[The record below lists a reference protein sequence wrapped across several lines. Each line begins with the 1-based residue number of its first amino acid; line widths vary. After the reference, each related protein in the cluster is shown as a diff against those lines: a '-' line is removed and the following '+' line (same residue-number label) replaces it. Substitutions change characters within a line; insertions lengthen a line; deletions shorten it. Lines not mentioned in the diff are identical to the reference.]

1 MLKLQKSHI
10 YLVAMAVLSL
20 LVTACMKP
28 NNPEMKPALGATQT
42 GEITTNSPE
51 RVNPVD
57 QAHLVLVPAGEFTMG
72 ASLVETMLLC
82 DTIGLVCDEVEFTD
96 ESPAHQV
103 FLEDYLIYQHE
114 VTNQQYRLCVE
125 NGGCTIP
132 ALTEFFNNP
141 NFPNHPVVYV
151 NWFAAV
157 DYCTWAGG
165 RLPTEAE
172 WEKAARGISGDLYPW
187 GNNFEC
193 GFANYD
199 ECTRG
204 LTVEV
209 GTFPEGASP
218 LGVEDMAGNA
228 TEWVYDWYLEDYY
241 SESPLKNPQGP
252 ETGEM
257 RVARGGSWK
266 NPLLG
271 VRTTNRSANFP
282 EVYSSGTGFRCVI
295 EVGE

>member
-1 MLKLQKSHI
+1 MLKLLKSHI
-10 YLVAMAVLSL
+10 YFVAIAILSL
-20 LVTACMKP
+20 LVTACMNP
-28 NNPEMKPALGATQT
+28 ENPEMTPAPRSPQT
-42 GEITTNSPE
+42 EEVTINSPGK
-51 RVNPVD
+51 VNQVD
-57 QAHLVLVPAGEFTMG
+57 HAQLVIVSAGEFTMG
-72 ASLVETMLLC
+72 GNIEETMSLC
-82 DTIGLVCDEVEFTD
+82 KTLDLVCDAEEFAD

-103 FLEDYLIYQHE
+103 FVEEYLIYQHE

-125 NGGCTIP
+125 KGGCNVP

-141 NFPNHPVVYV
+141 NFRNHPVVYV

-157 DYCTWAGG
+157 DYCIWAGG

-172 WEKAARGISGDLYPW
+172 WEKAARGTAGNLFPW
-187 GNNFEC
+187 GINFEC
-193 GFANYD
+193 GFANFD

-209 GTFPEGASP
+209 GTYPEGASP
-218 LGVEDMAGNA
+218 FGVEDMAGNA
-228 TEWVYDWYLEDYY
+228 TEWVNDWYLEDYY
-241 SESPLKNPQGP
+241 IESSLINPQGP
-252 ETGEM
+252 DTGEL
-257 RVARGGSWK
+257 RVAKGGSWK

-295 EVGE
+295 EVDN